1 MNRLAYSAKRSLN
14 SVTQLPEIPT
24 GELIDKR
31 YKIEKVLGQGGFG
44 RTYLVSHQGRHG
56 ETWVLKELVPSGSQD
71 YVVQKSQ
78 ELFEQEAKVLYQL
91 EHPQIPKF
99 LECFQENGRLF
110 LVQSYIEGKTYW
122 QLLNER
128 KDNQGPFSEAE
139 VVTLM
144 QQVLPILDY
153 LHQRNIIHRD
163 ISPDNIIFNKDNQK
177 PYLIDFGVVKQAMTE
192 VVISVASSTSGQRSM
207 VGKIGYSPPE
217 QIRLGQCYPN
227 SDFYALAVT
236 ALVLLTGR
244 TPDELFDGY
253 SCEWKWTEFV
263 SVSPE
268 LTEIFQKMLAEKPCD
283 RHKNAQELLTLLEQ
297 VPQAPLPPLEPESEP
312 EEAENDGESENTSSP
327 QDESSG
333 SPLGP
338 TVVSTGNAETV
349 QDQDSSSESDTGL
362 TEEMESPDSPPS
374 EKPLPGEL
382 TEEDLIADP
391 TDSPETPR
399 DVPGEAHLE
408 KFPSESAS
416 PQTAPVATIISQPS
430 GLGLKAP
437 EQSDQTSESE
447 SSTSSQQ
454 VSPTPEPAPAPIPV
468 TSRNANKT
476 KMAIIAMGVLA
487 GAFTTY
493 AIVSAIRTPILVR
506 QRELAEQFQ
515 QALQAG
521 NSAMV
526 LAGGVDSIEELQ
538 DISQRLQRA
547 IAQLDELPEDVNFS
561 EELQNTRDQ
570 FQQQLNDFESQI
582 AQRQEQQRQEQERQE
597 QLERLEETV
606 DEAREST
613 ANADSIEQLETAKGL
628 WEDAL
633 NQIESLDEDARPNN
647 SSQRQEDYQA
657 QIVDIERRVTE
668 LRNPP
673 APPPPQ
679 AFTPE
684 PHYEPEPHVP
694 SGLAPAPDYY
704 YSPPAPAPDYYYSP
718 PAPPPAPAPAPA
730 PAPPPCKPTQPG
742 ALMVIP

>member
-1 MNRLAYSAKRSLN
+1 M
-14 SVTQLPEIPT
+14 
-24 GELIDKR
+24 
-31 YKIEKVLGQGGFG
+31 
-44 RTYLVSHQGRHG
+44 
-56 ETWVLKELVPSGSQD
+56 
-71 YVVQKSQ
+71 
-78 ELFEQEAKVLYQL
+78 
-91 EHPQIPKF
+91 
-99 LECFQENGRLF
+99 
-110 LVQSYIEGKTYW
+110 
-122 QLLNER
+122 
-128 KDNQGPFSEAE
+128 
-139 VVTLM
+139 
-144 QQVLPILDY
+144 
-153 LHQRNIIHRD
+153 
-163 ISPDNIIFNKDNQK
+163 
-177 PYLIDFGVVKQAMTE
+177 
-192 VVISVASSTSGQRSM
+192 
-207 VGKIGYSPPE
+207 
-217 QIRLGQCYPN
+217 
-227 SDFYALAVT
+227 
-236 ALVLLTGR
+236 
-244 TPDELFDGY
+244 
-253 SCEWKWTEFV
+253 
-263 SVSPE
+263 
-268 LTEIFQKMLAEKPCD
+268 
-283 RHKNAQELLTLLEQ
+283 
-297 VPQAPLPPLEPESEP
+297 
-312 EEAENDGESENTSSP
+312 
-327 QDESSG
+327 
-333 SPLGP
+333 
-338 TVVSTGNAETV
+338 STGNAETV

-730 PAPPPCKPTQPG
+730 PAPPPASQPSQEP
-742 ALMVIP
+742 LW